1 MADAAQNLL
10 ATLTPEQRAKAS
22 FEFSS
27 DERVNFHFVPMP
39 RKGLPMAEMTPE
51 QKHLAHI
58 LLNSPLSH
66 RGYFKAATIMSL
78 ERILFEMEKEN
89 PRRNPEMYYVSLF
102 GTPGKDVWGVRIE
115 GHHLTLNF
123 TARGDQI
130 LATTPSFLGTNPAEV
145 RTGPRTGLRV
155 LKDEEELGRTLLG
168 SLDEKQRA
176 LTIVTNVAPKDI
188 ITGDSRHAALL
199 LPLGISAEQLN
210 KAQRVTLKRLV
221 MEYIGRNRTELAE
234 ADWKKFEAAGW
245 NKIHFAWAGSTEP
258 GQGHYYR
265 IQSPDFLFEYDNTQN
280 EANHVH
286 AVWRDFNNDFGD
298 DLLKQHYQ
306 SAHTKIAVP

>member
-10 ATLTPEQRAKAS
+10 NALTPEQRTKAT

-27 DERVNFHFVPMP
+27 SERVNFHFVPMP

-51 QKHLAHI
+51 QKHLAHV

-66 RGYFKAATIMSL
+66 RGYFKAVTIMSL

-89 PRRNPEMYYVSLF
+89 PRRNPEMYYVSIF

-123 TARGDQI
+123 TARGDQM
-130 LATTPSFLGTNPAEV
+130 LATTPSFLGSNPGEV
-145 RTGPRTGLRV
+145 RSGPRAGLRV
-155 LKDEEELGRTLLG
+155 LGQEEELGRALLK
-168 SLDEKQRA
+168 SLDAKQRA
-176 LTIVTNVAPKDI
+176 IAIITNVAPKEI
-188 ITGDSRHAALL
+188 ISGDARRVALIQ
-199 LPLGISAEQLN
+199 PLGISAAQLT
-210 KAQRVTLKRLV
+210 KTQRAALKSLL
-221 MEYIGRNRTELAE
+221 MEYVGRNRPEIAN
-234 ADWKKFEAAGW
+234 ADWEKLEAVGW

-265 IQSPDFLFEYDNTQN
+265 VQSPNFLFEYDNTQN
-280 EANHVH
+280 DANHVH
-286 AVWRDFNNDFGD
+286 AVWRDFDNDFGD

-306 SAHTKIAVP
+306 TSHAAKP